1 MIQIQIISEPLT
13 AIESVDSH
21 THDGSEIIF
30 HGRVRDN
37 ENNNKIIGLDYEY
50 YPGMAEK
57 KLNELA
63 EHTLTKFGISSLICI
78 HRVGLV
84 PVGEISVR
92 IIIWSGHRAEGLKAM
107 DWFIMHLKKD
117 VPIWKWGVTANGK
130 KFPSKI
136 KPDTNKDFE

>member
-1 MIQIQIISEPLT
+1 MIQIKIISDPLP
-13 AIESVDSH
+13 AIASDDSH

-37 ENNNKIIGLDYEY
+37 ESDKKIIGMDYEY

-63 EHTLTKFGISSLICI
+63 ELTLTKFGINSLICI

-92 IIIWSGHRAEGLKAM
+92 IVIWSGHRAAGLKAM
-107 DWFIMHLKKD
+107 DWFIVQLKKE
-117 VPIWKWGVTANGK
+117 VPIWKWGVSSDGE
-130 KFPSKI
+130 KFPSELKL
-136 KPDTNKDFE
+136 